1 MWENLG
7 KLHHPELQGLVCS
20 LKATVLTSRA
30 PSTMSKYINAFAR
43 WKTWAQQYTEISVF
57 PVKETEFILY
67 MQHVGSTTS
76 SKSAVTEAVNGVS
89 WVQQL
94 AGYPLPPPPPPCIR
108 CPDFRRYPRWPAAS
122 ASEAESAEGA
132 SIRGYDNSISREPG

>member
-30 PSTMSKYINAFAR
+30 PSTMSKYINAFVR

-67 MQHVGSTTS
+67 MQHAGSTTLS
-76 SKSAVTEAVNGVS
+76 SDGSCQ
-89 WVQQL
+89 W
-94 AGYPLPPPPPPCIR
+94 C
-108 CPDFRRYPRWPAAS
+108 
-122 ASEAESAEGA
+122 
-132 SIRGYDNSISREPG
+132 

>member
-1 MWENLG
+1 MWENRG

-20 LKATVLTSRA
+20 LKATVLTSRT

-67 MQHVGSTTS
+67 MQHVGSTT
-76 SKSAVTEAVNGVS
+76 
-89 WVQQL
+89 
-94 AGYPLPPPPPPCIR
+94 C
-108 CPDFRRYPRWPAAS
+108 
-122 ASEAESAEGA
+122 EAESTEGA
-132 SIRGYDNSISREPG
+132 SIGGYDNSISREPG